1 MHPEELFAVVFVL
14 VVLSG
19 VSIVIMGLRQ
29 RSHQLEMQHRE
40 RMAMIERG
48 MVPSPET
55 AATGGHRLSGASGS
69 RSLSLGIVIVA
80 AGLGLMT
87 LIGVAFGEAEVGV
100 GIGGA
105 IAILG
110 AAFIVKALVVRPALT
125 SSEPPALPPPPTH
138 AA

>member
-1 MHPEELFAVVFVL
+1 MEPEALLAVVFAL
-14 VVLSG
+14 VILSG
-19 VSIVIMGLRQ
+19 VAIVIMGLRQ

-55 AATGGHRLSGASGS
+55 AALSGPRASGS

-100 GIGGA
+100 GVGGA

-110 AAFIVKALVVRPALT
+110 AAFIVKAQVVRPAMNAP
-125 SSEPPALPPPPTH
+125 EPPSLPPPPSHTV
-138 AA
+138 